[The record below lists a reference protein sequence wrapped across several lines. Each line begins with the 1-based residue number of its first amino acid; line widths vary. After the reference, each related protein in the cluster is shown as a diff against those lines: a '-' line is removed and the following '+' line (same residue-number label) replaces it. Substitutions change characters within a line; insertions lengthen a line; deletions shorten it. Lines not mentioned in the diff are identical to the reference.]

1 MVEDRYPASKKRRR
15 KYQLMT
21 VYFDLSDAE
30 RPTGPW
36 YLEDL
41 VCSNWQDRPVGPQAI
56 LYAAREVVE
65 EDSGAIFYLAQ
76 REGYL
81 YGNHGDP
88 RDRVRVFS
96 SVSKSLGAVL
106 VGLQLPEGCSG
117 EATRR
122 YALYDPPLRLHD
134 LDDSALDQ
142 EWDPD

>member
-1 MVEDRYPASKKRRR
+1 MSI
-15 KYQLMT
+15 
-21 VYFDLSDAE
+21 YFDLSDPD

-36 YLEDL
+36 DLERL
-41 VCSNWQDRPVGPQAI
+41 VCHDRQNRPVDSQAI

-65 EDSGAIFYLAQ
+65 EDPGAIGYLAQ
-76 REGYL
+76 REGFL

-96 SVSKSLGAVL
+96 SVSKSLDAVS

-134 LDDSALDQ
+134 LGDSAFDQ
-142 EWDPD
+142 EWDLD